1 MQALSSPSFV
11 SAFPQSLT
19 PDFLR
24 RSMTLQVLNSV
35 PYTFLPSGILIV
47 EPHEGLLT
55 ARSMLLAAAD
65 YYVGVSACSGNQSER
80 NEEREVSI
88 AILSESLG
96 RAVLNGTAEIVRR
109 NWPRARILIF
119 GSSGAA
125 IEDHLYDA
133 RIDHRARP
141 EELLAALLMLT
152 EYPRNQK
159 ATPAAILADGRV
171 ERLFTGG
178 AIGRVAESDPTKR
191 LSGKAETAYSRNLPG
206 AEQPFRRAS

>member
-1 MQALSSPSFV
+1 
-11 SAFPQSLT
+11 
-19 PDFLR
+19 
-24 RSMTLQVLNSV
+24 MTLQVLNPF
-35 PYTFLPSGILIV
+35 PYTLLPSGILIV

-65 YYVGVSACSGNQSER
+65 YYVGVSACSGIQSER
-80 NEEREVSI
+80 SEECEVAI

-119 GSSGAA
+119 GSSDAA
-125 IEDHLYDA
+125 IEDQLYDA

-141 EELLAALLMLT
+141 EELLAALLMLA

-171 ERLFTGG
+171 ERLLNRG
-178 AIGRVAESDPTKR
+178 AIRQVAESDPTKR
-191 LSGKAETAYSRNLPG
+191 LADKAETAYPRNLPG
-206 AEQPFRRAS
+206 GEQPFRRAS

>member
-1 MQALSSPSFV
+1 
-11 SAFPQSLT
+11 
-19 PDFLR
+19 
-24 RSMTLQVLNSV
+24 MTLQVLNSF

-65 YYVGVSACSGNQSER
+65 HYVGVSACSWNQSER

-133 RIDHRARP
+133 RIDRPPGRIARS
-141 EELLAALLMLT
+141 
-152 EYPRNQK
+152 
-159 ATPAAILADGRV
+159 
-171 ERLFTGG
+171 
-178 AIGRVAESDPTKR
+178 VAYAYGIPSKSESDANCHLGR
-191 LSGKAETAYSRNLPG
+191 WQSGTSVDWWRNW
-206 AEQPFRRAS
+206 ESS

>member
-1 MQALSSPSFV
+1 
-11 SAFPQSLT
+11 
-19 PDFLR
+19 
-24 RSMTLQVLNSV
+24 MTLQVLNSF

-47 EPHEGLLT
+47 EPHAGLLT

-171 ERLFTGG
+171 ERLLTGG
-178 AIGRVAESDPTKR
+178 VIARVVESDPTKR
-191 LSGKAETAYSRNLPG
+191 LAGKAETAYSRNQPG
-206 AEQPFRRAS
+206 GEQPFRRAS